1 MHSREKKP
9 HCTALHC
16 KMNLVVRPKT
26 KQSISLSNKKEE
38 KDLFWAAQIEIQL
51 RLRGPKA

>member
-1 MHSREKKP
+1 
-9 HCTALHC
+9 
-16 KMNLVVRPKT
+16 MNLVVRPKT